1 MIPLQTQNS
10 NIALF
15 QTQNSNTYQHHG
27 TKFSTSSSC
36 FIIYQRPLFILH
48 PLLFSSSQRL
58 YSVQQDQTKETNKN
72 YMIILTRLL
81 GILKKTV
88 FIVLISYCLFQYLK
102 VWVIRRIL
110 NMKYWNDFTIVR
122 YLLQSCGLENFCVVN
137 SNSKLLNLYKLID
150 IPYAEM
156 RKERREKWKN
166 KIILFWCYW
175 FNC

>member
-81 GILKKTV
+81 GILKKADKGLIFLMLKWEKKNVKNERIKLFYFDVIDLIVNISINSYSLFKLQHWNTV
-88 FIVLISYCLFQYLK
+88 ECKGFK
-102 VWVIRRIL
+102 IL
-110 NMKYWNDFTIVR
+110 LD
-122 YLLQSCGLENFCVVN
+122 LLDLP
-137 SNSKLLNLYKLID
+137 I
-150 IPYAEM
+150 
-156 RKERREKWKN
+156 
-166 KIILFWCYW
+166 
-175 FNC
+175 